1 MTTTITRTEE
11 ITRIHRDV
19 DARRLA
25 HEVYADMLSVLGDL
39 TEAEWEAPTECDPWT
54 VADIVRHLVGAAAAH
69 ASVREQVRQ
78 LRHGAKHRSEFGGSD
93 LDAMNDL
100 QVEDHLA
107 LDPPALVAK
116 LTELAP
122 RAVRGRM
129 RAPRLVRRVSL
140 ESPVGGSSAP
150 GLPSRFSLGELFDVV
165 LTRDV
170 WLHRI
175 DIFRAIGRE
184 PDLGQ
189 TDRRVVEDVVG
200 EWSSRCEPDVA
211 LTLTGSAGGLYVA
224 GDGSRALE
232 IDAVEFCRVLSG
244 RAQHPGPW
252 MGVRLLF

>member
-1 MTTTITRTEE
+1 MTTTITRVEE
-11 ITRIHRDV
+11 ITRIHRET

-25 HEVYADMLSVLGDL
+25 GEVYGDLLALLDRL

-54 VADIVRHLVGAAAAH
+54 VADVVRHLVGAAAAH
-69 ASVREQVRQ
+69 ASVREQIRQ
-78 LRHGAKHRSEFGGSD
+78 LRHGAKHKSEFGGSD

-100 QVEDHLA
+100 QVSDHVH
-107 LDPPALVAK
+107 LDPPALVAR

-122 RAVRGRM
+122 RAVRERM
-129 RAPRLVRRVSL
+129 RPPGLVRRISL
-140 ESPVGGSSAP
+140 ESPSGGSSAP

-175 DIFRAIGRE
+175 DICRAIGRE
-184 PDLGQ
+184 PDLGP

-200 EWSSRCEPDVA
+200 EWASRCEPDVA
-211 LTLTGSAGGLYVA
+211 LTLTGPAGGRFVA

-252 MGVRLLF
+252 MDVRLLF

>member
-1 MTTTITRTEE
+1 MTATIARVEE
-11 ITRIHRDV
+11 IPRIHRAD

-25 HEVYADMLSVLGDL
+25 HQAYDELLSLLGDL
-39 TEAEWEAPTECDPWT
+39 TETEWDAPTECDPWT
-54 VADIVRHLVGAAAAH
+54 VADVVRHLVGAASGH
-69 ASVREQVRQ
+69 ASIAEQIRQ

-100 QVEDHLA
+100 QVRDHLD
-107 LDPPALVAK
+107 LGPPALVAR

-129 RAPRLVRRVSL
+129 RAPGLVRRITL
-140 ESPVGGSSAP
+140 DSPAGGSSAP

-175 DIFRAIGRE
+175 DICRAIGRPPE
-184 PDLGQ
+184 LGSA
-189 TDRRVVEDVVG
+189 DRRIVEDVVG
-200 EWSSRCEPDVA
+200 EWASRCDPDIA
-211 LTLTGSAGGLYVA
+211 LTLTGPAGGRFIA
-224 GDGSRALE
+224 GDGAQTLE

-244 RAQHPGPW
+244 RAVHPGPW
-252 MGVRLLF
+252 MDVRLLF